1 MDFLPGSGGLRGFSG
16 QNKLHIL
23 RFGHKAYRFM
33 PKSPKVS
40 VYQNWT
46 PYDLDAQTEI
56 IRNMTFG
63 KKFSKKV
70 KKKDQKLSP
79 LISDKKL
86 SKWEDILKSD
96 KWYQNNEY
104 FDQSHSYSEL

>member
-1 MDFLPGSGGLRGFSG
+1 MDF
-16 QNKLHIL
+16 I
-23 RFGHKAYRFM
+23 
-33 PKSPKVS
+33 
-40 VYQNWT
+40 W
-46 PYDLDAQTEI
+46 LDALNGNAQKYD
-56 IRNMTFG
+56 FG
-63 KKFSKKV
+63 KEFWKKV

-104 FDQSHSYSEL
+104 FDQSHSSSEL

>member
-1 MDFLPGSGGLRGFSG
+1 
-16 QNKLHIL
+16 
-23 RFGHKAYRFM
+23 
-33 PKSPKVS
+33 
-40 VYQNWT
+40 
-46 PYDLDAQTEI
+46 
-56 IRNMTFG
+56 MTLG

-70 KKKDQKLSP
+70 KKKDQKLSR

-104 FDQSHSYSEL
+104 FDQSHSSSEL